1 MFNYLEQKKTMLQLN
16 EEVRIDNITIKSLK
30 NKRQD
35 LFDQIVELYE
45 GKKTKVLCYEIS
57 FNYNT
62 CKLKQPI
69 NCLFISDPYSFS
81 ETVKKVKETNKHTT
95 DILTDLD
102 IKADEVEEINQQL
115 KDSNKKMRNQ
125 DKVLKNTA
133 KKSNSLSTIFCRST
147 VF

>member
-1 MFNYLEQKKTMLQLN
+1 M
-16 EEVRIDNITIKSLK
+16 
-30 NKRQD
+30 
-35 LFDQIVELYE
+35 
-45 GKKTKVLCYEIS
+45 
-57 FNYNT
+57 
-62 CKLKQPI
+62 
-69 NCLFISDPYSFS
+69 FISDPYSFS

-115 KDSNKKMRNQ
+115 KDSKKKIRNQ

-133 KKSNSLSTIFCRST
+133 KKSISIFIIFCHST